1 MIYTDFHGEKLSLL
15 GFGTMRLPLV
25 PGGTPADIDEKTT
38 ADMVRYAME
47 HGVNYFDTAYP
58 YHGGMSERV
67 MGRVLKDYDRGSFYL
82 ATKYPGH
89 QLSSHYDPAAI
100 FEEQLEKCGVD
111 YFDFY
116 LLHNVYEKSIETYTD
131 PRWGIIDYFLEQKKK
146 GRIRHLGFSTHGG
159 LELME
164 RFLSQYGKDM
174 EFCQIQLNYLD
185 WTMQDAKAKCELLRR
200 YNIPIWVME
209 PIRGGRLASLT
220 PEDEARLR
228 ALHPEESV
236 AAWAFRFLQ
245 GVEGVQMILSGMTT
259 PEQMQDNVRTFA
271 ERRPLTEQEE
281 KVLLDIAKGMYG
293 AVPCTG
299 CRYCCD
305 GCPMGLNIP
314 MLLQVYNEMKFSPCT
329 NVGMRVEALPED
341 KRPAACVGCGQC
353 TRACPQNIDIPTVL
367 RDLDEELKKIPSWA
381 EICASAKKLP
391 AGPGKPDNMARIID
405 ITDFSAPELDIY
417 ARLTENQLVNR
428 ADPDNALFVAESPLV
443 IGRALDAGCT
453 PVSFLMER
461 KHITGKARRCWPA
474 VRRIFRCMRRS
485 CRC

>member
-67 MGRVLKDYDRGSFYL
+67 MGRVLKDYDRSSFYL

-131 PRWGIIDYFLEQKKK
+131 SRWGIIDYFLEQKKK

-164 RFLSQYGKDM
+164 RFLSQHGKDM

-220 PEDEARLR
+220 PEDETRLR

-314 MLLQVYNEMKFSPCT
+314 MLLQIYNEMKFSPCT

-367 RDLDEELKKIPSWA
+367 RDLDEELKKIPTWA
-381 EICASAKKLP
+381 EICRQREEA
-391 AGPGKPDNMARIID
+391 
-405 ITDFSAPELDIY
+405 
-417 ARLTENQLVNR
+417 
-428 ADPDNALFVAESPLV
+428 
-443 IGRALDAGCT
+443 
-453 PVSFLMER
+453 
-461 KHITGKARRCWPA
+461 ARRA
-474 VRRIFRCMRRS
+474 REAR
-485 CRC
+485 